1 MIISEICDNVKVF
14 NSGERVYIIINNNNK
29 YYLLILILLLLLLY
43 KSDHGRTLQGLCM
56 KILL

>member
-14 NSGERVYIIINNNNK
+14 NSGERVYIIINNNK

-43 KSDHGRTLQGLCM
+43 KSDHGRTL
-56 KILL
+56 